1 MPSIDTMP
9 SIETVQSMDALPSID
24 PARTEAR
31 RPVSPPGAQRDAVPP
46 EQRRDAELLRQMTAG
61 DARAC
66 AELFDRNGGAVLGL
80 LLRIL
85 ERRSEAEEMLQ
96 EVFFQV
102 WSSAADY
109 RPERAAPRSWLLM
122 LARSRALDRLRSTR
136 ARQAREVEAVRQ
148 SRLDGYP
155 IEQPLGLA
163 RLEGEE
169 RRRRIAAALAELPD
183 EQRQAVELAFFGGLT
198 HRGVA
203 EAVAAP
209 LGTVKSRILLGLRR
223 LRSALEAEHG

>member
-1 MPSIDTMP
+1 M
-9 SIETVQSMDALPSID
+9 
-24 PARTEAR
+24 
-31 RPVSPPGAQRDAVPP
+31 SPTGVQRDAVPA
-46 EQRRDAELLRQMTAG
+46 EQRRDAELLRLMTAG

-66 AELFDRNGGAVLGL
+66 AELFDRNGAAVFGL

-122 LARSRALDRLRSTR
+122 LARSRAIDRLRASR
-136 ARQAREVEAVRQ
+136 ARREREVEAVRQ
-148 SRLDGYP
+148 ARLDGYP

-163 RLEGEE
+163 RLESAE
-169 RRRRIAAALAELPD
+169 RRRRVAAALAELPG

-203 EAVAAP
+203 EALAAP

-223 LRSALEAEHG
+223 LRSALQDESFQDHHG